1 MSFCRHCGAQVPD
14 GAAFCPVC
22 GTANAGQNSANANW
36 SFDPAADVAVNKDIC
51 ILCYFGP
58 LFLIPYFTRKG
69 SPFVSFHSNQGLLLL
84 LFALIGGI
92 ASNVPFLG
100 WLIGVFCG
108 IFAFVCFIMGIVNVC
123 NGEMKPLPL
132 IGGIS
137 ILKQNE
143 V

>member
-14 GAAFCPVC
+14 GATFCPAC
-22 GTANAGQNSANANW
+22 GTATSWQDNAGTNW
-36 SFDPAADVAVNKDIC
+36 RFDQAADTAANKDIC

-69 SPFVSFHSNQGLLLL
+69 SPFVSFHSNQGFV
-84 LFALIGGI
+84 LFLFELIGGF
-92 ASNVPFLG
+92 ASHVPFLG
-100 WLIGVFCG
+100 WLIGAFCG
-108 IFAFVCFIMGIVNVC
+108 VFAFVCFIMGIVNVC

-137 ILKQNE
+137 ILNQN
-143 V
+143 